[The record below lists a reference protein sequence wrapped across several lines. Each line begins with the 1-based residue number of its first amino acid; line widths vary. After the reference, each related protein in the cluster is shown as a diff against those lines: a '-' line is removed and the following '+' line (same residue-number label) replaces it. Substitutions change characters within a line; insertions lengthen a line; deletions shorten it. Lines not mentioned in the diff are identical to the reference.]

1 MEKIPIFWFGQ
12 AFLKKKE
19 ARIPLIPE
27 WEELLAS
34 FRPLDVKPTDRVFN
48 PMRNPKEISEGYK
61 YPLY

>member
-1 MEKIPIFWFGQ
+1 MFWFGQ

-34 FRPLDVKPTDRVFN
+34 FRPQDPKPTDRVFN
-48 PMRNPKEISEGYK
+48 PMRNPKEGS
-61 YPLY
+61 